1 MIIFLFGLLKQ
12 IMDVEIPHSLLEE
25 QGRQMYAAKLIELQ
39 ASMKLSKEQVV
50 SLSNQEMVQ
59 NFLISQ
65 KHRISDSVKQTLA
78 VAEIFKL
85 EDLKVSKEELETEVE
100 NAIAE
105 FKRYNQEYDEERVK
119 EQAQELLEG
128 QKVLDWLK
136 EHAEITYVTPQ

>member
-1 MIIFLFGLLKQ
+1 MTLTLLF
-12 IMDVEIPHSLLEE
+12 
-25 QGRQMYAAKLIELQ
+25 
-39 ASMKLSKEQVV
+39 
-50 SLSNQEMVQ
+50 
-59 NFLISQ
+59 
-65 KHRISDSVKQTLA
+65 VKVL
-78 VAEIFKL
+78 
-85 EDLKVSKEELETEVE
+85 KEELETEVE

>member
-50 SLSNQEMVQ
+50 SLSSQEMVQ

>member
-1 MIIFLFGLLKQ
+1 VIIFLFGLLKQ

-50 SLSNQEMVQ
+50 SLSSQEMVQ
-59 NFLISQ
+59 NFLVSQ

-85 EDLKVSKEELETEVE
+85 EDLKVALSSHSK
-100 NAIAE
+100 AI
-105 FKRYNQEYDEERVK
+105 FSKLSYFRCSSKRKRDDLDFVICK
-119 EQAQELLEG
+119 GIEG
-128 QKVLDWLK
+128 G
-136 EHAEITYVTPQ
+136 T

>member
-50 SLSNQEMVQ
+50 SLSSQEMVQ

-85 EDLKVSKEELETEVE
+85 EDLKVLKEELETEVE